1 MRIFGFIVV
10 FMALCAASVPAQFK
24 DQGLGL
30 GVSFGGTF
38 GQTDI
43 QDKKAQF
50 LGRAFLRYGLINHI
64 QAELGGGL
72 GKVSGAEYRSFIVP
86 VELRVLLSP
95 LNSETWNPY
104 VYAGFGRLFYD
115 QQEFPATVIHPYQSD
130 WTSVIP
136 LGVGVQYLLS
146 DRTALE
152 ATGGYNRTGTDQIK
166 GVSPSP
172 NDDAYWSFSL
182 GLTVLGESGSADPD
196 HDGLTNDE
204 EKELGTDPHNADTDG
219 DGISDGDEVHVYHT
233 DPLKKDTDGDG
244 LSDYDEIFKY
254 HTDPLKVD
262 TDGDGLSDGDEVLK
276 YHTDPLKMDTDG
288 DGLSDGDEVL
298 KYHTDPLKMD
308 TDGDGLSDGDEVMKY
323 HTDPLKVDTDGG
335 TVSDGDEI
343 KNGTNPLDSTDDVK
357 KPEIK
362 VEAGQAIVLEGVLF
376 ESGKSD
382 IQPQSD
388 SILTLAYNTLK
399 QNPAIT
405 VEIRGFTD
413 NTGSKKKNMK
423 LSQDRADAVKNYL
436 VTKGISGDRITTKGF
451 GPDQPVASNA
461 TKEGKQKNRRIEFF
475 RTK

>member
-1 MRIFGFIVV
+1 MRIFGYIVV
-10 FMALCAASVPAQFK
+10 LVALCASSVPAQFK

-30 GVSFGGTF
+30 GVAFGGTF
-38 GQTDI
+38 GQTDL
-43 QDKKAQF
+43 QDRKAEF
-50 LGRAFLRYGLINHI
+50 LGRAFLRYGLVNHI
-64 QAELGGGL
+64 QAELGAGI
-72 GKVSGAEYRSFIVP
+72 GKVSGAEYRSLIVP
-86 VELRVLLSP
+86 VEIRALLSP
-95 LNSETWNPY
+95 LNSEIWNPY
-104 VYAGFGRLFYD
+104 VYAGFGQLYYD
-115 QQEFPATVIHPYQSD
+115 QQEFPSTVIHPYQSG

-136 LGVGVQYLLS
+136 LGLGVQYLLS
-146 DRTALE
+146 DRTVLE

-166 GVSPSP
+166 GVSPST
-172 NDDAYWSFSL
+172 NNDAYWSYSL

-196 HDGLTNDE
+196 HDGLTNAE

-219 DGISDGDEVHVYHT
+219 DGVSDGDEVHVYHT

-244 LSDYDEIFKY
+244 LSDSTEIFQYHTDALKVDTDGDGLSDGDEILKY
-254 HTDPLKVD
+254 HTDPLKTD

-298 KYHTDPLKMD
+298 KYHTDPLKID
-308 TDGDGLSDGDEVMKY
+308 TDR
-323 HTDPLKVDTDGG
+323 G

-362 VEAGQAIVLEGVLF
+362 VELGQAIVLEGIVF

-382 IQPQSD
+382 IQAQSD
-388 SILTLAYNTLK
+388 SVLQLAYNTMK
-399 QNPAIT
+399 QNPEIT
-405 VEIRGFTD
+405 IEIRGYTD
-413 NTGSKKKNMK
+413 NTGGKKKNLK

-436 VTKGISGDRITTKGF
+436 VAKGITADRIATKGF
-451 GPDQPVASNA
+451 GPDQPVASNK
-461 TKEGKQKNRRIEFF
+461 TKEGRQKNRRIEFF